1 MANLK
6 HLKHLEHLEDEML
19 NYGVEGCEKIV
30 MDLVE
35 ARKMLG
41 NSDVGYMQ
49 TKWDGAPAVVCG
61 IHPRSNLFFV
71 GTKSVFNKT
80 DPLIAYAE
88 GDCDIMYPPP
98 VAKKLK
104 ECFKYLPEL
113 GIKGVVQGDLM
124 FAPGDVSDFTDA
136 SGKKSHKFGLNTITY
151 SIPKDHPLGK
161 EVTNSKIGI
170 VFHTHYNNK
179 QPEHL
184 ADLQAIAG
192 AGEKL
197 QSSQNVM
204 VIDNDT
210 PYHNVGLTKQEAR
223 DFDKTVASIKK
234 ECGICGD
241 FLDELVLKGG
251 GQGNPKGEDKYHI
264 APYLKKYFNH
274 EISKDKVT
282 TKTSDTIQGLVDFYY
297 HAMEKLI
304 DGISG
309 HTTKAQKIVLVKNSL
324 NYLMENEKKFA
335 SLIELYRLIQSLKQQ
350 IIDKLDHL
358 ETFGTY
364 VLKDNAYQVT
374 TPEGYVL
381 HREGSM
387 VKLVNRLEFSKNNFM
402 AGQFQQRPAKQLDLN
417 YDRHKGYP
425 GKKIVIGFGRFN
437 PPTKGHYE
445 NLNEIANKATALGAD
460 DYRMYITQ
468 GWEGEKSNGK
478 KVGKGNDPL
487 PPDVRLKWMKKM
499 FDEHKDNIVS
509 DSKKRTMDDTLKSL
523 MIEGY
528 RHVIFLSGDKD
539 VKERQYV
546 LRYDG
551 KPPWNFAFFT
561 LVLESSGKRM
571 QGVSGTDQRI
581 NAVNEDLDAFYKLTR
596 RLNKNEAKAFMDEIG
611 KYMPDVYTGKK

>member
-1 MANLK
+1 MANLQ

-30 MDLVE
+30 MDLTE

-41 NSDVGYMQ
+41 TSDVGYMQ

-61 IHPRSNLFFV
+61 IHPLSRLFFV

-80 DPLIAYAE
+80 EPLICCTE
-88 GDCDIMYPPP
+88 GACDRMYPPA
-98 VAKKLK
+98 VATKLK
-104 ECFKYLPEL
+104 WCLKYLPEL
-113 GIKGVVQGDLM
+113 GIQGVVQGDLM
-124 FAPGDVSDFTDA
+124 FAPGDVSDFTD
-136 SGKKSHKFGLNTITY
+136 STGKKSHKFGLNTITY
-151 SIPKDHPLGK
+151 TIPKDHPLGQ
-161 EVTNSKIGI
+161 EVSNSKIGI

-179 QPEHL
+179 RPADLE
-184 ADLQAIAG
+184 DLQAIAG

-197 QSSQNVM
+197 STSKNVM

-210 PYHNVGLTKQEAR
+210 PYHNVGLSSQEGR
-223 DFDKTVASIKK
+223 NFDNTVAEIKK
-234 ECGICGD
+234 QCAICGD
-241 FLDELVLKGG
+241 FLDELVVKGG

-274 EISKDKVT
+274 EIAKDKITVNIG
-282 TKTSDTIQGLVDFYY
+282 DTMQGLVDFYY
-297 HAMEKLI
+297 HSMEKLI
-304 DGISG
+304 DGVAGSS
-309 HTTKAQKIVLVKNSL
+309 TKAQKIVLVKNSMD
-324 NYLMENEKKFA
+324 YLMENTDKFK
-335 SLIELYRLIQSLKQQ
+335 SLISLYRLVQSLKQQ

-364 VLKDNAYQVT
+364 VKKDNSYKVT

-387 VKLVNRLEFSKNNFM
+387 VKLVNRLEFSKNNFL
-402 AGQFQQRPAKQLDLN
+402 AGQFQQRPAKVLDLN
-417 YDRHKGYP
+417 YARHKGYP

-445 NLNEIANKATALGAD
+445 NLNEIANKARTLGAD

-468 GWEGEKSNGK
+468 GWEGEKTKG

-487 PPDVRLKWMKKM
+487 PPEVRLKWMNKM
-499 FDEHKDNIVS
+499 FTEHRGHIVS
-509 DSKKRTMDDTLKSL
+509 DPNKRTMDDTLKSL
-523 MIEGY
+523 MMEGF

-539 VKERQYV
+539 VRERQYV

-571 QGVSGTDQRI
+571 KGVSGTDQRI
-581 NAVNEDLDAFYKLTR
+581 NAVKRDLPAFSRLVRKLNRNEQI
-596 RLNKNEAKAFMDEIG
+596 AFMDEIR
-611 KYMPDVYTGKK
+611 KYMPATYTGK

>member
-41 NSDVGYMQ
+41 NSAVGYMQ

-61 IHPRSNLFFV
+61 IEPLSGEFFV
-71 GTKSVFNKT
+71 GTKSVFNKEN
-80 DPLIAYAE
+80 PKICCVPE
-88 GDCDIMYPPP
+88 SCDEMYPPA

-104 ECFKYLPEL
+104 ECLKYLPEL
-113 GIKGVVQGDLM
+113 GIKGVIQGDLM
-124 FAPGDVSDFTDA
+124 FATGDVSDFKDVR
-136 SGKKSHKFGLNTITY
+136 GKRSWKFGLNTITY
-151 SIPKDHPLGK
+151 SIPKDHPLGEQVAK
-161 EVTNSKIGI
+161 AKIGF
-170 VFHTHYNNK
+170 VFHTHYNAAAGVGL
-179 QPEHL
+179 E
-184 ADLQAIAG
+184 DMQAVAG
-192 AGEKL
+192 VGEKL
-197 QSSQNVM
+197 THSDNVM

-210 PYHNVGLTKQEAR
+210 PYHNVGLTKTEAR

-297 HAMEKLI
+297 HAMEKMI
-304 DGISG
+304 DGLSG
-309 HTTKAQKIVLVKNSL
+309 HTTRAQKIVLVKNSMD
-324 NYLMENEKKFA
+324 YLMENEKKFS

-350 IIDKLDHL
+350 IIDKLDAL

-381 HREGSM
+381 HRDGSM

-445 NLNEIANKATALGAD
+445 NLNEISKMKDKLGAD

-468 GWEGEKSNGK
+468 GWEGEKTK
-478 KVGKGNDPL
+478 KIGKGNDPL

-499 FDEHKDNIVS
+499 FTEHKDHIVS
-509 DSKKRTMDDTLKSL
+509 DSTKRTMDDTLKSL
-523 MIEGY
+523 MMEGF

-539 VKERQYV
+539 VRERQYV

-571 QGVSGTDQRI
+571 KGVSGTDQRI
-581 NAVNEDLDAFYKLTR
+581 NAVKEDLPAFSKNTR
-596 RLNKNEAKAFMDEIG
+596 RLNKNEAQAFMDEIRT
-611 KYMPDVYTGKK
+611 YMPAVYTGKK

>member
-61 IHPRSNLFFV
+61 KEPLSGEFFV

-80 DPLIAYAE
+80 DPLICCIPEA
-88 GDCDIMYPPP
+88 CDEKYPPA
-98 VAKKLK
+98 VAAKLK
-104 ECFKYLPEL
+104 WCLKYLPEL
-113 GIKGVVQGDLM
+113 GIDGVIQGDLM
-124 FAPGDVSDFTDA
+124 FAPGDVSEFTDA
-136 SGKKSHKFGLNTITY
+136 QGKRSWKFGLNTITY
-151 SIPKDHPLGK
+151 SIPKDHELGQQVSK
-161 EVTNSKIGI
+161 AKIGF
-170 VFHTHYNNK
+170 VFHTHYNGASGTS
-179 QPEHL
+179 L
-184 ADLQAIAG
+184 SDMQAVAG
-192 AGEKL
+192 VGERL
-197 QSSQNVM
+197 NNSDNVM

-210 PYHNVGLTKQEAR
+210 PYHNVGLSAQEGR
-223 DFDKTVASIKK
+223 KFDSTVASIKK
-234 ECGICGD
+234 ECGTCGD

-251 GQGNPKGEDKYHI
+251 GQGNPKGEDKFHI

-274 EISKDKVT
+274 EIAKDKVT

-304 DGISG
+304 DGVSG
-309 HTTKAQKIVLVKNSL
+309 HTTRAQKIVLVKNSL
-324 NYLMENEKKFA
+324 NYLMENESKFA

-350 IIDKLDHL
+350 IIDKLDAL

-364 VLKDNAYQVT
+364 VLKDNSYKVT

-381 HREGSM
+381 HREGNM

-402 AGQFQQRPAKQLDLN
+402 AGQFQQKAAKVLDLN
-417 YDRHKGYP
+417 YARHKGYP

-445 NLNEIANKATALGAD
+445 NLNEIANKARTLGAD

-468 GWEGEKSNGK
+468 GWEGEKTKGK
-478 KVGKGNDPL
+478 KPGKGNDPL
-487 PPDVRLKWMKKM
+487 PPDVRLKWMQKM
-499 FDEHKDNIVS
+499 FSEHKNHVVS
-509 DSKKRTMDDTLKSL
+509 DSTMRTMDATLKSL
-523 MIEGY
+523 MMEGF

-539 VKERQYV
+539 VRERQYV

-571 QGVSGTDQRI
+571 KGVSGTDQRI
-581 NAVNEDLDAFYKLTR
+581 NAVKRDLPAFSRLVRKLNRNEQI
-596 RLNKNEAKAFMDEIG
+596 AFMDEIR
-611 KYMPDVYTGKK
+611 KYMPATYTGK